1 MRRALLGASYALLLV
16 SCDSPFAPDD
26 STVARIEA
34 TPPSLTLTAGE
45 TRPVTVRVL
54 DDGGATLANRRLF
67 WSSQHP
73 QVATV
78 SPSGLV
84 SGVAPGAT
92 QVAVSVGGKSAIIPV
107 TVNAR
112 PVSLVRITPA
122 SLVMVEGASTTL
134 TAQALDAAGDT
145 VSGRPVL
152 WATSDAAVATVT
164 STGVVSTVA
173 PGTANVTATIDGVVG
188 TAILTVQPVPVASL
202 TLTPPIASLIVG
214 DFLQLTATPRD
225 ANGAALAGRSIA
237 WSSSAPSLV
246 SVSSTGVVTAL
257 APGSATITASSEGK
271 SATARIAAS
280 LVPVESITLSP
291 GSTTIA
297 AGRNVQLV
305 ARVVD
310 AAGTPLTGRAITWTT
325 DQPSIATVDNGGLV
339 TGISTGRATITA
351 SVDGK
356 SATASIDVT
365 PVPVASLTITPGSG
379 TLLVGATMQLTATA
393 RDASGGVLPGRSIT
407 WISGAP
413 SVATVTQGGLLTAVG
428 PGSALIF
435 AAAEGVSASITITVS
450 GIGVAQVRVTPST
463 ASVQQGKTVQLAA
476 VAYDASGNPLPGR
489 TILWNSGAPTIASVS
504 SNGLVTGIAAG
515 AATVTASVDGVA
527 GTATVTVTPTPVA
540 SVTVIPATTTLT
552 VGSTLQLTLVIAD
565 AGGAPLSPAG
575 RSIVWT
581 PLSASVATVGTSGLV
596 TAVAT
601 GTATIQVTVDGVL
614 GTATVTV
621 SSVPVASVTLTPSSA
636 ALNVG
641 ATQQLVATA
650 RDAGGNVLAGRA
662 VTWGSSDSTVASVDA
677 TGLVTAVGAGSA
689 QVTAT
694 IDGVQGAATI
704 SVTIVPIAR
713 IVVTPASVSLT
724 QGAPL
729 QLAVA
734 AFDASNIPLTGRTF
748 AYVSDAPTIASVSS
762 AGLVTALSPGTANV
776 IVTEVG
782 HSTPADTTVIT
793 VSLVPV
799 ARLVLTPSTWTA
811 TIGSPPSPYFTP
823 LLYDSSS
830 APLTLTGRTI
840 TWTPLDPAIATVD
853 ANTGFVSTV
862 SVSATPARI
871 VASTAG
877 ASGIVADTSLL
888 TVSSVAV
895 ARVVIQEG
903 AAATVHLGAPYART
917 LTAKAYDAGGTELT
931 RSFTWVSLSQQF
943 AQVDANLGIVT
954 GAGLGTAQI
963 IASSGGVADTIAVT
977 VDLVPISPTTTTVTL
992 AAAQADSVLPGP
1004 ANVRNYTAVPSDSA
1018 GHVIA
1023 EPALGGRLPSWS
1035 LPVGA
1040 GLATLASSGAT
1051 ASVTPNSPGTV
1062 TVRADYGGGVAPT
1075 ATLRILTPVASIQL
1089 TASPD
1094 SLYVGGN
1101 AALFAAAKD
1110 AGGTAIP
1117 GRVIQLSSA
1126 SAPSVITLGATSGT
1140 QQLSTT
1146 VTGVSAP
1153 GGRASA
1159 SITATAPFDNV
1170 SNATTVH
1177 VLAPV
1182 SSIVVTSAADS
1193 VYVGGSVQATATLLD
1208 AAGDTLRGRPIVW
1221 STGNSAIAT
1230 IAPTGIAT
1238 GNAAGNT
1245 ALIATAEGKSGSRA
1259 LLVQEPVATVELTAA
1274 SASIAAGQALPTTVT
1289 LKDRFGVV
1297 ITGTRVVSYGS
1308 SDTTVA
1314 RVGATGIISAVNVGT
1329 ASITATSEGKTSPAL
1344 VITVTPAAVDSVSVA
1359 ATPYPDVYPG
1369 QPPFPATVQAYDA
1382 SSNPLS
1388 LSGRAI
1394 VWTSADTTIA
1404 SVTAGAPGSATI
1416 APLKVGT
1423 TTVTASVDGVSATT
1437 PITVVVKPVP
1447 VASVTVSPAS
1457 AAAQTGQTAQF
1468 SATAYDSTGATLS
1481 GVTFIWSTSNAKA
1494 TVSAAGLATAVDS
1507 GAVNVV
1513 ATATNRGS
1521 GGSSPAGSGS
1531 LVITLTS
1538 IGSITFSPTT
1548 LTLPSRNASGTITVS
1563 VWSATNVALAGRT
1576 CTIASAN
1583 PSVFTVTTGATLKT
1597 DVNGQIAVG
1606 VKGAGQ
1612 GSAALDV
1619 TCDPTSGSPTAAATT
1634 VTVP

>member
-1 MRRALLGASYALLLV
+1 MSYALLLA
-16 SCDSPFAPDD
+16 SCDSPFAPDGAV
-26 STVARIEA
+26 VARVEA
-34 TPPSLTLTAGE
+34 TPPSLTLTAGD

-73 QVATV
+73 QIATV

-84 SGVAPGAT
+84 SGVAPGVT

-112 PVSLVRITPA
+112 PVSLVRVTPA
-122 SLVMVEGASTTL
+122 SLVLIEGAATTL

-145 VSGRPVL
+145 VPGRPVL

-202 TLTPPIASLIVG
+202 TLTPPTASLIVG

-271 SATARIAAS
+271 SATARVAAS

-297 AGRNVQLV
+297 AGRTVQLV

-310 AAGTPLTGRAITWTT
+310 AAGTTLTGRAITWST

-339 TGISTGRATITA
+339 TGISTGRAAITA

-393 RDASGGVLPGRSIT
+393 RDASGGVLPGRNIT

-413 SVATVTQGGLLTAVG
+413 SVATITQGGLLTAVG

-463 ASVQQGKTVQLAA
+463 TNVQQGKTVQLAA

-504 SNGLVTGIAAG
+504 SSGLVTGIAAG
-515 AATVTASVDGVA
+515 TATITATVDGVA

-565 AGGAPLSPAG
+565 AGGAPLSPVG

-581 PLSASVATVGTSGLV
+581 PLSAGVATVGASGLV
-596 TAVAT
+596 TAVGA
-601 GTATIQVTVDGVL
+601 GTDTIKVTVDGVL
-614 GTATVTV
+614 GTAIVTV
-621 SSVPVASVTLTPSSA
+621 SSVPVATVTLTPSSA
-636 ALNVG
+636 SLAVG
-641 ATQQLVATA
+641 GTQQLVATA
-650 RDAGGNVLAGRA
+650 RDAGGNILAGRA
-662 VTWGSSDSTVASVDA
+662 VTWASSNSTVASVDS

-689 QVTAT
+689 QVTA
-694 IDGVQGAATI
+694 IINGVQGAATI
-704 SVTIVPIAR
+704 SVTAVPIAS
-713 IVVTPASVSLT
+713 IVVTPGAASLT
-724 QGAPL
+724 QGTSL
-729 QLAVA
+729 QLTVA
-734 AFDASNIPLTGRTF
+734 AFDASNLPLTGRTF
-748 AYVSDAPTIASVSS
+748 AFISGAPTIASVSS
-762 AGLVTALSPGTANV
+762 AGLVTALSPGTARI

-782 HSTPADTTVIT
+782 HSAPADTAVIT

-799 ARLVLTPSTWTA
+799 AKLELQPPTWTA
-811 TIGSPPSPYFTP
+811 SIGTPPTKYFTP
-823 LLYDSSS
+823 LLYDSTL

-840 TWTPLDPAIATVD
+840 TWASLDPAIATVD
-853 ANTGFVSTV
+853 ASTGFVSTV

-871 VASTAG
+871 VASTVG
-877 ASGIVADTSLL
+877 ASGVVADTSLL

-903 AAATVHLGAPYART
+903 TAATVHLGAPYART

-931 RSFTWVSLSQQF
+931 RSFLWVSMSQQF
-943 AQVDANLGIVT
+943 AQVDASLGIVT
-954 GAGLGTAQI
+954 GVAQGTSQV

-977 VDLVPISPTTTTVTL
+977 VDLVPISPTTTTVIL
-992 AAAQADSVLPGP
+992 AATQVDSVLPGP
-1004 ANVRNYTAVPSDSA
+1004 ASVRNYTAVPRDSA

-1051 ASVTPNSPGTV
+1051 ATVTPNSPGTV
-1062 TVRADYGGGVAPT
+1062 TVRADYGGGVAP
-1075 ATLRILTPVASIQL
+1075 AAALRILTPVASIQL

-1094 SLYVGGN
+1094 SLFVGSN

-1110 AGGTAIP
+1110 AGGLSIA
-1117 GRVIQLSSA
+1117 GRMIQLSSA
-1126 SAPSVITLGATSGT
+1126 SAPSVITIGATSGT
-1140 QQLSTT
+1140 QQLSTSI
-1146 VTGVSAP
+1146 TGVSAP

-1159 SITATAPFDNV
+1159 TITATAPFDGV

-1193 VYVGGSVQATATLLD
+1193 IYVGGSAQATATLLD
-1208 AAGDTLRGRPIVW
+1208 AAGDTLRGRPIAW
-1221 STGNSAIAT
+1221 ATGSSAIAT

-1238 GNAAGNT
+1238 GVAAGNT
-1245 ALIATAEGKSGSRA
+1245 TLIATAEGKSGSRA

-1274 SASIAAGQALPTTVT
+1274 SSSIVAGQTLPTTVT
-1289 LKDRFGVV
+1289 LKDRFGAV
-1297 ITGTRVVSYGS
+1297 ITGTRVVGYGS

-1314 RVGATGIISAVNVGT
+1314 RIGTTGVIAAVSVGT

-1344 VITVTPAAVDSVSVA
+1344 VITVTPAAVKSVSVA
-1359 ATPYPDVYPG
+1359 ATPYPNVYPG

-1382 SSNPLS
+1382 SSNLLS
-1388 LSGRAI
+1388 LSGRTI
-1394 VWTSADTTIA
+1394 VWTSADSTIA

-1423 TTVTASVDGVSATT
+1423 TTVTASVDGVPATT

-1447 VASVTVSPAS
+1447 VASVTVAPAS
-1457 AAAQTGQTAQF
+1457 ATVQTGQATQF
-1468 SATAYDSTGATLS
+1468 SATAHDSTGATLS
-1481 GVTFIWSTSNAKA
+1481 GVTFTWSASSAKA
-1494 TVSAAGLATAVDS
+1494 TVSTSGLATAVDS
-1507 GAVNVV
+1507 GTVSIV
-1513 ATATNRGS
+1513 ATATNQGS

-1538 IGSITFSPTT
+1538 IGSITFSPTS

-1563 VWSATNVALAGRT
+1563 VWSAGSVALTGRT
-1576 CTIASAN
+1576 CSIASADT
-1583 PSVFTVTTGATLKT
+1583 SVFTVTTGATVKT
-1597 DVNGQIAVG
+1597 DLNGQIAVG
-1606 VKGAGQ
+1606 VKGAGL

-1619 TCDPTSGSPTAAATT
+1619 TCDPTSGSPTAASTT